1 MKCPRCGK
9 ENPAEVHT
17 CTPLALALAEML
29 DKVLAEPLEAAT
41 ILAAAAELRRL
52 HTELEATERQVFIL
66 TDCMSD
72 CSKANARLEAE
83 NEALREALK
92 RARES
97 MADWGSYAS
106 EYFQQKHD
114 LQGDLDAIDAA
125 LARAGEDE

>member
-52 HTELEATERQVFIL
+52 H
-66 TDCMSD
+66 
-72 CSKANARLEAE
+72 AE
-83 NEALREALK
+83 NEALRQE
-92 RARES
+92 RARAWEINHELREAHAYR
-97 MADWGSYAS
+97 MADAML
-106 EYFQQKHD
+106 K
-114 LQGDLDAIDAA
+114 
-125 LARAGEDE
+125 ARSQS